1 MAPEN
6 YAAYL
11 VKAGAIPLEVKPA
24 PYTAP
29 GPDEIVVKNAALAI
43 NPVDYT
49 KQHGGDQMF
58 TWITYPHVLG
68 SDVAGEVVEVGKGGK
83 AAQSFKLGDRVVGF
97 AASLDKRSAGAPEGA
112 FQHYTVLRSHLATKI
127 PDDLSYEKACVLPM
141 SISTAA
147 CGLFMKEYNA
157 LEYPTWPPKS
167 HEQTQNAVFI
177 VWGGS
182 SSVGCS
188 AIQLAKAAGYEV
200 IATASP
206 KNFGLVKELGAS
218 HVYDYHDPDT
228 VAMIIAALKDKTC
241 AGAIAIGIGSL
252 EACIDILAAVPGN
265 GRKFVAQTTVPINP
279 ATMSKNFL
287 KMMGVMLGFLWWNV
301 KIALSSR
308 FKGVQTKFI
317 WAPDVIAED
326 VGKMIYQDFLPKAL
340 ASGKYLVKPEPQVVG
355 KGLEFLQ
362 EAMDTNLKG
371 VSAAK
376 VVVTL

>member
-1 MAPEN
+1 MAPKN

-29 GPDEIVVKNAALAI
+29 GPEEIVVKNAALAI

-58 TWITYPHVLG
+58 TWIKYPHILG
-68 SDVAGEVVEVGKGGK
+68 SDVAGEVVEVGKGGQAEK
-83 AAQSFKLGDRVVGF
+83 LYKLGDRVLGF

-127 PDDLSYEKACVLPM
+127 PDDLSYERACVLPM
-141 SISTAA
+141 SLSTAT
-147 CGLFMKEYNA
+147 CGLFKRDYNA
-157 LEYPTWPPKS
+157 LEYPTTSPKS
-167 HEQTQNAVFI
+167 QDQTPTSTFI

-218 HVYDYHDPDT
+218 QVYDYKDPDT
-228 VAMIIAALKDKTC
+228 PAMIIAALKEKTC
-241 AGAIAIGIGSL
+241 AGAIAIGNGSL
-252 EACIDILAAVPGN
+252 EACINILSAVPGN

-279 ATMSKNFL
+279 AKMPKNFL
-287 KMMGVMLGFLWWNV
+287 KVMGVMLGFLWWNI
-301 KIALSSR
+301 KISLSSK
-308 FKGVQTKFI
+308 FKGVETKFI
-317 WAPDVIAED
+317 WAPDVIADE
-326 VGKMIYQDFLPKAL
+326 VGGMIYQDFLPKAL
-340 ASGKYLVKPEPQVVG
+340 ASGQFQVKPEPQVVG
-355 KGLEFLQ
+355 HGLECVQ
-362 EAMDTNLKG
+362 EAMDTNLRG
-371 VSAAK
+371 VSATK

>member
-1 MAPEN
+1 MAPKN

-29 GPDEIVVKNAALAI
+29 GPDEIVVKNAAIAV

-58 TWITYPHVLG
+58 TWIKYPHILG
-68 SDVAGEVVEVGKGGK
+68 SDVAGEVVEVGKGGE
-83 AAQSFKLGDRVVGF
+83 AAKLFKPGDRVLGF

-112 FQHYTVLRSHLATKI
+112 FQHYTVLRSYLATKI
-127 PDDLSYEKACVLPM
+127 PDDLPYEKACVLPM

-147 CGLFMKEYNA
+147 CGLFMREYNA
-157 LEYPTWPPKS
+157 LQYPTSPLKS
-167 HEQTQNAVFI
+167 QDKKPAFI

-206 KNFGLVKELGAS
+206 KNFGLLEELGAS
-218 HVYDYHDPDT
+218 QVYDYRDPNT
-228 VAMIIAALKDKTC
+228 VATIIAALKNKTC
-241 AGAIAIGIGSL
+241 AGAMAIGNGSL
-252 EACIDILAAVPGN
+252 EACINILAAVPGN

-279 ATMSKNFL
+279 AKMPKNVV
-287 KMMGVMLGFLWWNV
+287 KVMGVMLGFLWWNV
-301 KIALSSR
+301 KISLMSK
-308 FKGVQTKFI
+308 FKGVETKFI
-317 WAPDVIAED
+317 WAPDVIADD

-340 ASGKYLVKPEPQVVG
+340 ASGEYHVKPEPQVVG
-355 KGLEFLQ
+355 RGLESIQ
-362 EAMDTNLKG
+362 EAMDTNLRG
-371 VSAAK
+371 VSATK
-376 VVVTL
+376 VIVTL